1 MCGGWY
7 HWTDALHRVS
17 PNQTLLK
24 DQCEALTWRSETIRD
39 TRSGGLPSG
48 GRMIAAQDRVHET
61 LGWDWEAAQAEHE
74 RALAAYQKI
83 CDEMG
88 M

>member
-1 MCGGWY
+1 MAAPA
-7 HWTDALHRVS
+7 HTTTPHRASLRISTTSVDASDMAVRDHPRYA
-17 PNQTLLK
+17 
-24 DQCEALTWRSETIRD
+24 EWRAAFK
-39 TRSGGLPSG
+39 
-48 GRMIAAQDRVHET
+48 RMIAAQDRVHET

>member
-1 MCGGWY
+1 MRGADMAVRDHPRY
-7 HWTDALHRVS
+7 A
-17 PNQTLLK
+17 
-24 DQCEALTWRSETIRD
+24 EWRAAFK
-39 TRSGGLPSG
+39 
-48 GRMIAAQDRVHET
+48 RMIAAQDRVHET
-61 LGWDWEAAQAEHE
+61 VGWDWEAAQAEHE